1 MTALSPALIT
11 SDVLVSDAQ
20 PVEEP
25 ALLTFYKAHSV
36 AILCAVGA
44 LIAFKV
50 LM

>member
-1 MTALSPALIT
+1 MAPALIT
-11 SDVLVSDAQ
+11 SDVLVSAA
-20 PVEEP
+20 PAVEEP
-25 ALLTFYKAHSV
+25 ALVTFYKANRV